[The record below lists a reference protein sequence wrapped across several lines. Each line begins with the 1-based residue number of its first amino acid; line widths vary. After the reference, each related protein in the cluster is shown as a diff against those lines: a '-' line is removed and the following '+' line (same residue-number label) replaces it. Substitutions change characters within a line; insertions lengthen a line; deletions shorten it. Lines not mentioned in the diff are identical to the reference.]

1 MDEELMRQ
9 VREAIENFPPRPD
22 LNALIESGDIVKV
35 AGGYQAPTEK
45 GRKAIEKYT
54 VGITISNKGKPTVY
68 RLSIHRKR
76 KTSV

>member
-9 VREAIENFPPRPD
+9 VREAIDYFPPRPD
-22 LNALIESGDIVKV
+22 LDALIESGDLIKV
-35 AGGYQAPTEK
+35 AGGYQAPTEM

-54 VGITISNKGKPTVY
+54 VGITISNKGKPPVY
-68 RLSIHRKR
+68 RLSIQRKR